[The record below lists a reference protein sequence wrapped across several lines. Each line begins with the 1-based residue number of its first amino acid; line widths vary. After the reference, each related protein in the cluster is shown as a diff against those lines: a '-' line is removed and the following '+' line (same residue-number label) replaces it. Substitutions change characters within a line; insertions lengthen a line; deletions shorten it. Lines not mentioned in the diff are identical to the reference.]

1 VVSYGRLPT
10 YSLVLIASNSCISKD
25 ATKSDGR
32 LERNAQRR
40 NAGESRNSDL
50 MREARSAAVRKL
62 ATV

>member
-1 VVSYGRLPT
+1 M
-10 YSLVLIASNSCISKD
+10 LIASNSCISKD